1 MISDMTALTR
11 RTTPEAQGGGGTARD
26 VLGLGLLLFGVTL
39 LGLLHWRLAGAPE
52 LPSSLPDI
60 DRIQRILTSSDVTSG
75 DAVGVASAIGWLALT
90 YLAGSTGLRTLVG
103 VAWRLTDGASWS
115 SAALHFSDLTTLPV
129 VRRIVD
135 GAVIGVIVLSLWVRE
150 RPSTEASAASNVA
163 ALVSYLPGEQTIAPA
178 GVTLFNRMG
187 APLSPATDR
196 VSYSVVEGESLWSIA
211 RRLYGDGTQYVM
223 LFRENQGSQM
233 PTGVTFMDP
242 RTIESGSRLMVP
254 LPTPNLWSSEA
265 QVLYRV
271 QPGDSLWR
279 IAESFLGDGF
289 RWMEV
294 WKLNQG
300 QTMADGRQF
309 YDPDLIFPGWVLQI
323 PGAITPDPPGE
334 PARPVIE
341 PAETPPIVSVT
352 EIPEPEPTA
361 AVGNGGQPI
370 VPDTNGR
377 NDGDGITP
385 NIPLPGV
392 VPLLLSAA
400 GIVSAGMTFL
410 LVRALTKR
418 VAVSGARS
426 SKPTEKPTRPR
437 GDAGRVVLASR
448 ALLSALSEAGF
459 ADSRLMFIREAARYQ
474 DFFIECPPGD
484 ADALAR
490 GRHDLGRRLA
500 CGVEA
505 EVESQTQVRLRLSR
519 FQRLAGL
526 LIEDSEAGALPLLVP
541 IGGEDGGVYYLN
553 LAAPGTAVVA
563 GSPEQ
568 TNQLLSGWLQTLA
581 ATFRPEELNVLL
593 DRSVE
598 QQLGAQAS
606 LEIVQSTDA
615 RSSGDLFDEIADM
628 IVAREKTSSSDRRP
642 VVLALASMNDED
654 SLDPIETVF
663 RHGREN
669 NIALVVLVGNRSDI
683 DPGAITGA
691 RVAFS
696 NSLLAEQSGELLGD
710 SDLVL
715 SVGRRPPI
723 ALRAI
728 QVRTEVV
735 PLPPENMN
743 VSDFADVDF
752 ESFAPE
758 QDDEQPWPGGA
769 AETEPFEA
777 EDEPTPVTVDVAE
790 EDSLAGNDIEL
801 DPEGQIPLGLVSG
814 RESVEADGESSWASD
829 PLFSVRCFGA
839 FEVTF
844 EGRRVDW
851 RITKSRELLAFL
863 LMQRATTVQ
872 RETVMEALWPDALS
886 SQVDHMLSNA
896 TYYLRNSL
904 RTAANGRKDLQV
916 IFAPRQRCQL
926 QSSLFRSD
934 TDAFD
939 AHFRRAAGL
948 QGTEALLEYER
959 GLNLYRG
966 DLFGK
971 EPFEWATA
979 YRLEFQRRFLG
990 AAHQAARLAL
1000 ECRDAARA
1008 MGFYRAILDHD
1019 SIDEEA
1025 ARGLMQVYGNEGDA
1039 NGVKK
1044 VYKVLCESLRQEL
1057 GDAEARP
1064 LPDTETLFQEL
1075 TRRSA

>member
-1 MISDMTALTR
+1 MTALTR
-11 RTTPEAQGGGGTARD
+11 RTLPEAQAGGGTARD

-75 DAVGVASAIGWLALT
+75 DAVAVASAIGWLALI
-90 YLAGSTGLRTLVG
+90 YLAGSTGLRIAIG
-103 VAWRLTDGASWS
+103 IAWRLTDGASWS
-115 SAALHFSDLTTLPV
+115 SVALHFSDLTTLPV

-150 RPSTEASAASNVA
+150 RPSAEASSSSTVAAMVSYVPGKEGTATEGLRLLNQTEAPVGTAN
-163 ALVSYLPGEQTIAPA
+163 
-178 GVTLFNRMG
+178 
-187 APLSPATDR
+187 DR

-211 RRLYGDGTQYVM
+211 RRLYGDGTKYVM

-233 PTGVTFMDP
+233 PTGSALMDP
-242 RTIESGSRLMVP
+242 RTIESGSKLMVP
-254 LPTPNLWSSEA
+254 LPAPNLWSSEA

-309 YDPDLIFPGWVLQI
+309 HSPDLIFPGWVLQI
-323 PGAITPDPPGE
+323 PGAITPDQPGE
-334 PARPVIE
+334 PARPEIE

-352 EIPEPEPTA
+352 EVPAPEPTA
-361 AVGNGGQPI
+361 ATGNGVQP
-370 VPDTNGR
+370 
-377 NDGDGITP
+377 
-385 NIPLPGV
+385 V
-392 VPLLLSAA
+392 VPETNSRDDQGGRTPSISWPGMAPVLLSAA
-400 GIVSAGMTFL
+400 GIVGAGMTFL
-410 LVRALTKR
+410 LVRALSKR
-418 VAVSGARS
+418 AVAFGGRVRKSTD
-426 SKPTEKPTRPR
+426 KPIRPR

-459 ADSRLMFIREAARYQ
+459 QDSRLTFIREAARYQ

-484 ADALAR
+484 AEALAR
-490 GRHDLGRRLA
+490 GRHELGRRLA

-526 LIEDSEAGALPLLVP
+526 LIEDSEAGSFPLLVP

-553 LAAPGTAVVA
+553 LAAAGTSLVA
-563 GSPEQ
+563 GTPEQ
-568 TNQLLSGWLQTLA
+568 TSQLLSSWLQTLA
-581 ATFRPEELNVLL
+581 STFRPNELSVLL
-593 DRSVE
+593 ERSIE
-598 QQLGAQAS
+598 QQLAGQAA
-606 LEIVQSTDA
+606 LEIVQATED

-628 IVAREKTSSSDRRP
+628 IVAREKASGTDP
-642 VVLALASMNDED
+642 QAMVLALATVNAED
-654 SLDPIETVF
+654 SLDAMETVY

-669 NIALVVLVGNRSDI
+669 NIALVVLVGNRFDV

-696 NSLLAEQSGELLGD
+696 NSLLAERVGESLD
-710 SDLVL
+710 ESDLIL
-715 SVGRRPPI
+715 SVGRRLSV

-728 QVRTEVV
+728 EVRTEVV
-735 PLPPENMN
+735 PLPPEKMHE
-743 VSDFADVDF
+743 SDIADVDF
-752 ESFAPE
+752 EFVAPE
-758 QDDEQPWPGGA
+758 QDDEQRSTGGVEEA
-769 AETEPFEA
+769 EPFEA
-777 EDEPTPVTVDVAE
+777 EEETTPAVVDEMA
-790 EDSLAGNDIEL
+790 EDSLVSGDDIEL
-801 DPEGQIPLGLVSG
+801 EAAGQMPLGLVSS
-814 RESVEADGESSWASD
+814 RESEEEDDESSRVDA
-829 PLFSVRCFGA
+829 PLFSVRCLGA

-844 EGRRVDW
+844 EGKRVDW
-851 RITKSRELLAFL
+851 RISKSRELLAFL
-863 LMQRATTVQ
+863 LVQRATTLQ
-872 RETVMEALWPDALS
+872 RETVMEALWPEALS
-886 SQVDHMLSNA
+886 SQVEHMLSNA

-904 RTAANGRKDLQV
+904 RVAAGRKDIQV
-916 IFAPRQRCQL
+916 IFAPRQRCRL

-934 TDAFD
+934 ADAFD
-939 AHFRRAAGL
+939 AHLRRAAGL

-979 YRLEFQRRFLG
+979 YRLEFQRRFLA
-990 AAHQAARLAL
+990 AAHQAAKLSC
-1000 ECRDAARA
+1000 ECRDVTRA
-1008 MGFYRAILDHD
+1008 IGFYRAILDHD
-1019 SIDEEA
+1019 PIDEEA
-1025 ARGLMQVYGNEGDA
+1025 ARGLMQVYADQA
-1039 NGVKK
+1039 DVNGVRK

-1064 LPDTETLFQEL
+1064 LPDTEALFQEL

>member
-1 MISDMTALTR
+1 
-11 RTTPEAQGGGGTARD
+11 
-26 VLGLGLLLFGVTL
+26 
-39 LGLLHWRLAGAPE
+39 
-52 LPSSLPDI
+52 
-60 DRIQRILTSSDVTSG
+60 
-75 DAVGVASAIGWLALT
+75 
-90 YLAGSTGLRTLVG
+90 
-103 VAWRLTDGASWS
+103 
-115 SAALHFSDLTTLPV
+115 
-129 VRRIVD
+129 
-135 GAVIGVIVLSLWVRE
+135 
-150 RPSTEASAASNVA
+150 VA
-163 ALVSYLPGEQTIAPA
+163 ALVSYLPGQQTIAA
-178 GVTLFNRMG
+178 EGVTLLNQIE
-187 APLSPATDR
+187 APLSPARDR
-196 VSYSVVEGESLWSIA
+196 VFYSVVEGESLWSIA

-223 LFRENQGSQM
+223 LFRENHGSQM
-233 PTGVTFMDP
+233 PTGAAFMDP

-254 LPTPNLWSSEA
+254 MPTPNLWSSEA
-265 QVLYRV
+265 HVLYRV

-309 YDPDLIFPGWVLQI
+309 HDPDLIFPGWVLQI
-323 PGAITPDPPGE
+323 PGAITPAPPRE
-334 PARPVIE
+334 PARPEVE

-352 EIPEPEPTA
+352 QIPEPEPTA
-361 AVGNGGQPI
+361 AADNGGQPI
-370 VPDTNGR
+370 VRDPNGR
-377 NDGDGITP
+377 DDGDGITP
-385 NIPLPGV
+385 SIPFPGV
-392 VPLLLSAA
+392 VPVLLSAA

-410 LVRALTKR
+410 LVRALARRAT
-418 VAVSGARS
+418 ASGTRARS
-426 SKPTEKPTRPR
+426 RTEKPVHPR

-448 ALLSALSEAGF
+448 ALLSALSEHGF
-459 ADSRLMFIREAARYQ
+459 EDSRLIFIREAPRYQ

-526 LIEDSEAGALPLLVP
+526 LIEDSEAGTLPLLVP
-541 IGGEDGGVYYLN
+541 AGGEDGSVYYLN
-553 LAAPGTAVVA
+553 LAAAGTVLVA
-563 GSPEQ
+563 GTSEQ
-568 TNQLLSGWLQTLA
+568 TSQLLSGWLQTLA
-581 ATFRPEELNVLL
+581 ATFRPDELSVLL
-593 DRSVE
+593 DQSIE
-598 QQLGAQAS
+598 HQLAGQAA
-606 LEIVQSTDA
+606 LEIVQSTEA

-628 IVAREKTSSSDRRP
+628 IVAREKASDTDP
-642 VVLALASMNDED
+642 QAMVLAMAKVNDPD
-654 SLDPIETVF
+654 YLDPIETVY
-663 RHGREN
+663 RHGRET
-669 NIALVVLVGNRSDI
+669 NIALVVLVGSRSDI
-683 DPGAITGA
+683 DPGAVTGA

-696 NSLLAEQSGELLGD
+696 SSLLAEQSVESLGD

-715 SVGRRPPI
+715 SVGRRPPVALHAI
-723 ALRAI
+723 A
-728 QVRTEVV
+728 VRTEVV
-735 PLPPENMN
+735 PLPPANMN
-743 VSDFADVDF
+743 ESDFADVDF
-752 ESFAPE
+752 ETFAPE

-769 AETEPFEA
+769 AEAEPFEA
-777 EDEPTPVTVDVAE
+777 EEEPTPVAVDSAE
-790 EDSLAGNDIEL
+790 EDSLASDDVEP
-801 DPEGQIPLGLVSG
+801 DAEGQIPLGLVSG
-814 RESVEADGESSWASD
+814 RESAEADGESSWASD
-829 PLFSVRCFGA
+829 PLFAVRCFGA

-844 EGRRVDW
+844 EGKRVDW

-863 LMQRATTVQ
+863 LVQRATTVQ

-886 SQVDHMLSNA
+886 SQVEHMLSNA

-904 RTAANGRKDLQV
+904 RVAANGRKDIQV

-934 TDAFD
+934 ADAFD
-939 AHFRRAAGL
+939 AHLRRAAGL

-979 YRLEFQRRFLG
+979 FRLEFQRRFLG

-1008 MGFYRAILDHD
+1008 IGFYRAILDHD
-1019 SIDEEA
+1019 PIDEEA

-1057 GDAEARP
+1057 GDAEAQP
-1064 LPDTETLFQEL
+1064 MPDTEALLQEL
-1075 TRRSA
+1075 TRQSVRGKPGEQ